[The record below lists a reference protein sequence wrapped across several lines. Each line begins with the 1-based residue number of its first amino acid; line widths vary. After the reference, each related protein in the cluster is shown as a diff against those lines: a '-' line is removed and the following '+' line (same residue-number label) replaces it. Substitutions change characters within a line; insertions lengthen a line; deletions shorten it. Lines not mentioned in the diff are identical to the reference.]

1 MRMTL
6 ADMYNTPDKR
16 NLLDTM
22 KQGVIGKPLDR
33 PEGPLKVSGTA
44 TYSAEW
50 KIEGCAEG
58 VLVLADVPQ
67 GTVKAIHRD
76 RVMTM
81 PGVLAVLAHEAMV
94 RRSTQGTAG
103 KAPAQDVQTVD
114 YFAQPVALVV
124 AETFEQARDAALALK
139 VEYEP
144 AGDPVPLDPESPDAK
159 VETPSDSKP
168 VEGGDLDQ
176 AMRDAAFSIDVEY
189 DTPGHASAAMEPHAT
204 IAEWQDDQLIL
215 RGSYQM
221 LAFNV
226 KEIADCLSISPK
238 KVRIIAPY
246 VGGGFGSK
254 LGITHEAVAA
264 AIAARELGRPVRVVM
279 TRQQVFQTVMRRSET
294 RQRVRLAADAAGR
307 IVGLGHEAHVSN
319 LPDEDFAEPVTQAT
333 EFLYGGENRL
343 LKVEVARIC
352 RMTAG
357 SVRAPGE
364 AVGMQVLEAA
374 MDELAEAVGIDP
386 IELRKRNL
394 PAKVP
399 VKGTPYSSRMLV
411 EALEQGAASFGWE
424 QRKPQPCQTR
434 EGDWWIGM
442 GMASAARVN
451 VMIPAEARVTL
462 KADGTALVET
472 DQTDIGT
479 GSYAIM
485 GQIAGEMLGL
495 PISKVRVVLG
505 DSALPPGAGSGGSF
519 GAISTGSAVMRA
531 CEAIR
536 EKIAKTLG
544 CDVDALEIK
553 DGIASHA
560 GSQRALADLLGG
572 KDIAEI
578 GSIKPG
584 KTYKDYAQASYGAFF
599 AEVGVHAFT
608 GEVRVRRM
616 TGAFGFGRVLNA
628 KTARSQCL
636 GGMVWGIGS
645 ALTEEL
651 VFDLRDGHLVNHDL
665 AEYHVPVHADVPAL
679 EVILLE
685 ERDAA
690 ASPLQ
695 AKGVGELGIC
705 GAAGAVAN
713 AVYNACGARVR
724 SFPLTLDKIIP
735 HLPDPAH
742 MPDPFVSLA

>member
-1 MRMTL
+1 MRL
-6 ADMYNTPDKR
+6 PFSDMYNRPDER
-16 NLLDTM
+16 NLLDHTG
-22 KQGVIGKPLDR
+22 QGLIGKPLDR
-33 PEGPLKVSGTA
+33 PEGPLKVSGAA

-50 KIEGCAEG
+50 KLPNCAEG
-58 VLVLADVPQ
+58 VLALASIPQ
-67 GTVKAIHRD
+67 GTVRAIHAEP
-76 RVMTM
+76 VLAM
-81 PGVLAVLAHEAMV
+81 PGVIAVIADKAMV

-103 KAPAQDVQTVD
+103 KAPAQDVTTVE
-114 YFAQPVALVV
+114 YFGQPVAVVV
-124 AETFEQARDAALALK
+124 AETFEQARDAALALR
-139 VEYEP
+139 VDYDP
-144 AGDPVPLDPESPDAK
+144 AEKPVPLDPESPQAE

-168 VEGGDLDQ
+168 IEGGDLDA
-176 AMRDAAFSIDVEY
+176 AMREAAFAIDVSY
-189 DTPGHASAAMEPHAT
+189 DTPGHASAAMEPHVT
-204 IAEWQDDQLIL
+204 IAEWQDDRLIL

-221 LAFNV
+221 LSYNV
-226 KEIADCLSISPK
+226 KEIADCLSIKPD

-264 AIAARELGRPVRVVM
+264 AVAAREIGRPVRVVM

-294 RQRVRLAADAAGR
+294 RQRVRLAADAGGR
-307 IVGLGHEAHVSN
+307 IVGLGHEALVSN
-319 LPDEDFAEPVTQAT
+319 LPQEDFAEPVTQAT
-333 EFLYGGENRL
+333 EFLYGGDNRL
-343 LKVEVARIC
+343 LKVEVARIS
-352 RMTAG
+352 RLTAG

-374 MDELAEAVGIDP
+374 MDELAEAIGMDP

-394 PAKVP
+394 PATVP
-399 VKGTPYSSRMLV
+399 VEGTPYSSRMLV
-411 EALEQGAASFGWE
+411 EALEAGAKAFGWDRR
-424 QRKPQPCQTR
+424 QPTPCQTR
-434 EGDWWIGM
+434 EGDWWIGH
-442 GMASAARVN
+442 GVASAARVN
-451 VMIPAEARVTL
+451 MMVPAEARVTL
-462 KADGTALVET
+462 NPDGSALVET

-479 GSYAIM
+479 GSYAIL

-495 PISKVRVVLG
+495 PIERVKVELG
-505 DSALPPGAGSGGSF
+505 DTRLPAGAGSGGSF

-536 EKIAKTLG
+536 ETLAKKLG
-544 CDVDALEIK
+544 CEAEELQLK
-553 DGIASHA
+553 DGVAS
-560 GSQRALADLLGG
+560 GGG
-572 KDIAEI
+572 KQQPIAGLVQEKPLAET

-584 KTYKDYAQASYGAFF
+584 KTAKDFSQASYGAFF
-599 AEVGVHAFT
+599 AEVAVHAFT
-608 GEVRVRRM
+608 GETRVRRM

-651 VFDLRDGHLVNHDL
+651 AFDLRDGHLVNHDL
-665 AEYHVPVHADVPAL
+665 AEYHVPVHADVPAI

-705 GAAGAVAN
+705 GAAGAIAN
-713 AVYNACGARVR
+713 AIHNACGVRVR
-724 SFPLTLDKIIP
+724 SFPLTLDKLIDQ
-735 HLPDPAH
+735 LPDPFA
-742 MPDPFVSLA
+742 PATAKVA

>member
-6 ADMYNTPDKR
+6 ADMYNTPDER

-22 KQGVIGKPLDR
+22 KQGIIGKPLDR
-33 PEGPLKVSGTA
+33 PEGPLKVTGTA
-44 TYSAEW
+44 TYSAEY
-50 KIEGCAEG
+50 KLDGCVEG
-58 VLVLADVPQ
+58 VLVLADIPQ
-67 GTVKAIHRD
+67 GTVSTIHRD
-76 RVMTM
+76 DVVAM
-81 PGVLAVLAHEAMV
+81 PGVLAVLADEAMV
-94 RRSTQGTAG
+94 RRSTQGTSG

-124 AETFEQARDAALALK
+124 AETFEQAREAALALK
-139 VEYEP
+139 IEYEG
-144 AGDPVPLDPESPDAK
+144 AGNPVPFDPESADAE

-168 VEGGDLDQ
+168 VKGGDLEQ
-176 AMRDAAFSIDVEY
+176 AMRDAAFAIDVDY

-204 IAEWQDDQLIL
+204 IAEWQDDRLIL

-264 AIAARELGRPVRVVM
+264 AIAAKELGRPVRVVM

-294 RQRVRLAADAAGR
+294 RQRVRLAADAAGKL
-307 IVGLGHEAHVSN
+307 IGLGHEALVSN

-374 MDELAEAVGIDP
+374 MDELAEKAGLDP
-386 IELRKRNL
+386 VELRKRNL

-399 VKGTPYSSRMLV
+399 VEGTPYSSRMLV
-411 EALEQGAASFGWE
+411 EALEQGAAQLGWDR
-424 QRKPQPCQTR
+424 RKPSPCQTR

-442 GMASAARVN
+442 GVASAARVN

-462 KADGTALVET
+462 NADGTALVET

-479 GSYAIM
+479 GTYAIL

-505 DSALPPGAGSGGSF
+505 DTSLPAGAGSGGSF

-536 EKIAKTLG
+536 KKLGKKLG
-544 CDVDALEIK
+544 CEGDALEIT
-553 DGIASHA
+553 DGMASH
-560 GSQRALADLLGG
+560 GEKQCSLIDLLDGE
-572 KDIAEI
+572 DMAEI

-584 KTYKDYAQASYGAFF
+584 KTFKDFSQASYGAFF

-651 VFDLRDGHLVNHDL
+651 AFDMRDGHLVNHDL

-679 EVILLE
+679 DVILLE

-705 GAAGAVAN
+705 GAAGAIAN
-713 AVYNACGARVR
+713 AVYNACGVRVR

-735 HLPDPAH
+735 HLPDP
-742 MPDPFVSLA
+742 FVSPA

>member
-1 MRMTL
+1 MRIPL
-6 ADMYNTPDKR
+6 ADLYNTPDER

-50 KIEGCAEG
+50 KLDGCVEGM
-58 VLVLADVPQ
+58 LVLADIPQ

-76 RVMTM
+76 AVLGM
-81 PGVLAVLAHEAMV
+81 PGVLSVLADEAMV
-94 RRSTQGTAG
+94 RRSAQGTAG
-103 KAPAQDVQTVD
+103 KAPVQDVHTVD
-114 YFAQPVALVV
+114 YFGQPVALVV

-139 VEYEP
+139 VDYNAAEDRV
-144 AGDPVPLDPESPDAK
+144 AFDPESPDAE
-159 VETPSDSKP
+159 VEQPSDQKP

-176 AMRDAAFSIDVEY
+176 AMRDSAFSIDVEY

-204 IAEWQDDQLIL
+204 IAHWEDDHLIL
-215 RGSYQM
+215 HGSYQM

-226 KEIADCLSISPK
+226 KEIADCLSMSTK

-264 AIAARELGRPVRVVM
+264 AIASKELGRPVRVVM

-294 RQRVRLAADAAGR
+294 RQRVRLAADPAGR
-307 IVGLGHEAHVSN
+307 IIGLGHEALVSN
-319 LPDEDFAEPVTQAT
+319 LPGEDFAEPVTQAT

-343 LKVEVARIC
+343 LKVDVARIC

-374 MDELAEAVGIDP
+374 MDELAEKVGIDP
-386 IELRKRNL
+386 IVLRKRNL

-399 VKGTPYSSRMLV
+399 VEGTAYSSRMLV
-411 EALEQGAASFGWE
+411 EALEQGAAQFGWDK
-424 QRKPQPCQTR
+424 RKAAPCQTR

-442 GMASAARVN
+442 GVASAARVN
-451 VMIPAEARVTL
+451 MLIPAEARVTL

-479 GSYAIM
+479 GSYAIL

-495 PISKVRVVLG
+495 PISRVKVVLG
-505 DSALPPGAGSGGSF
+505 DTTLPPGAGSGGSF
-519 GAISTGSAVMRA
+519 GAISTGSAVLRA

-536 EKIAKTLG
+536 TKLARKMDG
-544 CDVDALEIK
+544 DAEVLEIR
-553 DGIASHA
+553 DGMASVD
-560 GSQRALADLLGG
+560 GRQRSLVDLLEGE
-572 KDIAEI
+572 DMAEM

-584 KTYKDYAQASYGAFF
+584 KTFKDFSQASYGAFF

-651 VFDLRDGHLVNHDL
+651 AFDLRDGHLVNHDL

-679 EVILLE
+679 EVIQLE

-705 GAAGAVAN
+705 GAAGAIAN
-713 AVYNACGARVR
+713 AVRNACGVRVR

-735 HLPDPAH
+735 HLPDPFA
-742 MPDPFVSLA
+742 SAA

>member
-1 MRMTL
+1 MAKPSAVTYDR
-6 ADMYNTPDKR
+6 PDER
-16 NLLDTM
+16 NLLDTTA
-22 KQGVIGKPLDR
+22 QGVIGKPLDR

-44 TYSAEW
+44 TYAAEW
-50 KIEGCAEG
+50 KIDGCVEG
-58 VLVLADVPQ
+58 VLVLADIPQ
-67 GTVKAIHRD
+67 GTVKAIHKD
-76 RVMTM
+76 PVLAM
-81 PGVLAVLAHEAMV
+81 PGVLAVLADEAMV
-94 RRSTQGTAG
+94 RRPAQGTAG
-103 KAPAQDVQTVD
+103 EAPVQDVHTVD

-124 AETFEQARDAALALK
+124 ARTFEQARDAALALK
-139 VEYEP
+139 VDYD
-144 AGDPVPLDPESPDAK
+144 AARDPVPLDPESPAAT
-159 VETPSDSKP
+159 VEQPSDSEP

-176 AMRDAAFSIDVEY
+176 AMLDAAFSVDVEY
-189 DTPGHASAAMEPHAT
+189 HTPGHASAAMEPHAT
-204 IAEWQDDQLIL
+204 IAQWQDDRLIL
-215 RGSYQM
+215 HGSYQM
-221 LAFNV
+221 LAYNV
-226 KEIADCLSISPK
+226 KEIADCLSIPPA

-264 AIAARELGRPVRVVM
+264 AIAARALGRPVRVVM

-294 RQRVRLAADAAGR
+294 RQRVRLAADADGR
-307 IVGLGHEAHVSN
+307 LTGLGHEAHVSN

-333 EFLYGGENRL
+333 EFLYRGENRL

-374 MDELAEAVGIDP
+374 MDELAEQVGIDP
-386 IELRKRNL
+386 IDLRKRNL
-394 PAKVP
+394 PDKVP
-399 VKGTPYSSRMLV
+399 VEGTPYSSRMLV
-411 EALEQGAASFGWE
+411 QALDEGAASFGWD
-424 QRKPQPCQTR
+424 QRKATPCQVR

-442 GMASAARVN
+442 GVASAARVN
-451 VMIPAEARVTL
+451 MMVKAQARVTL
-462 KADGTALVET
+462 KTDGTALVET

-479 GSYAIM
+479 GSYAIL

-495 PISKVRVVLG
+495 PIDRVKVVLG
-505 DSALPPGAGSGGSF
+505 DTDLPPGAGSGGSF

-536 EKIAKTLG
+536 EKLASALG
-544 CDVDALEIK
+544 CDAEDMAIK
-553 DGIASHA
+553 DGIARH
-560 GSQRALADLLGG
+560 GSVERPLAELVGG
-572 KDIAEI
+572 KDMAEVGAI
-578 GSIKPG
+578 EPG
-584 KTYKDYAQASYGAFF
+584 QTAEDFSQASYGAFF
-599 AEVGVHAFT
+599 AEVAVHAFT

-651 VFDLRDGHLVNHDL
+651 AFDLRDGHLVNHDL

-679 EVILLE
+679 DVILLE

-705 GAAGAVAN
+705 GAAGAIAN
-713 AVYNACGARVR
+713 AVYNACGVRVR

-735 HLPDPAH
+735 HLPDPFA
-742 MPDPFVSLA
+742 AAG

>member
-1 MRMTL
+1 MRLPQDDTF
-6 ADMYNTPDKR
+6 NSPDTT
-16 NLLDTM
+16 NLLDRGS
-22 KQGVIGKPLDR
+22 QGVIAKPLDR
-33 PEGPLKVSGTA
+33 PEGPLKVSGSA

-50 KIEGCAEG
+50 KSDHCAEG
-58 VLVLADVPQ
+58 VLVLASIAQ
-67 GTVKAIHRD
+67 GTVKTIHKD
-76 RVMTM
+76 AVLSM
-81 PGVLAVLAHEAMV
+81 PGVLAVLADEAMT

-103 KAPAQDVQTVD
+103 EAPVQGVQTVE
-114 YFAQPVALVV
+114 YFAQPIALVV
-124 AETFEQARDAALALK
+124 AENFEQARDAALTLE
-139 VEYEP
+139 VEYAP
-144 AGDPVPLDPESPDAK
+144 SDTPVAFDPESADAEVELAPDT
-159 VETPSDSKP
+159 EP

-176 AMRDAAFSIDVEY
+176 AMRDAAFAIDVEY
-189 DTPGHASAAMEPHAT
+189 ETPGHASAAMEPHAT
-204 IAEWQDDQLIL
+204 IAQWKGDDLVL
-215 RGSYQM
+215 HGSYQM
-221 LAFNV
+221 LSYNV
-226 KEIADCLSISPK
+226 KEIADCLSMAPEN
-238 KVRIIAPY
+238 VRIIAPY

-264 AIAARELGRPVRVVM
+264 AIASKQLARPVRVVM
-279 TRQQVFQTVMRRSET
+279 TRQQVFETVMRRSET
-294 RQRVRLAADAAGR
+294 RQRIRLAADETGKL
-307 IVGLGHEAHVSN
+307 IGLGHEALVSN
-319 LPDEDFAEPVTQAT
+319 LPDEEFAEPVTQAT
-333 EFLYGGENRL
+333 EFLYSGENRL
-343 LKVEVARIC
+343 LKVDVARIS

-374 MDELAEAVGIDP
+374 MDELAQATGIDP
-386 IELRKRNL
+386 VELRKHNI
-394 PAKVP
+394 ADKVP
-399 VKGTPYSSRMLV
+399 VEGTPYSSRMLA
-411 EALEQGAASFGWE
+411 EALDQGAKAFGWD
-424 QRKPQPCQTR
+424 QRRPKPCQTR

-451 VMIPAEARVTL
+451 MLVEAEARVTL

-479 GSYAIM
+479 GSYAIL

-495 PISKVRVVLG
+495 PIDRVKVLLG
-505 DSALPPGAGSGGSF
+505 DTSLPAGAGSGGSF
-519 GAISTGSAVMRA
+519 GAISTGSAVLRA
-531 CEAIR
+531 CEMIR
-536 EKIAKTLG
+536 EKLAKALG
-544 CDVDALEIK
+544 CTEDALELK
-553 DGIASHA
+553 DGLAS
-560 GSQRALADLLGG
+560 GGGKSRAYPDLLAG
-572 KDIAEI
+572 KDLAET

-584 KTYKDYAQASYGAFF
+584 DTADDFSQASYGAFF
-599 AEVGVHAFT
+599 AEVAVNAFT
-608 GEVRVRRM
+608 GETRVRRM

-651 VFDLRDGHLVNHDL
+651 AFDLRDGHLVNHDL
-665 AEYHVPVHADVPAL
+665 AEYHVPVHADVPAI

-705 GAAGAVAN
+705 GAAGSIAN

-735 HLPDPAH
+735 HLPDPFTEAG
-742 MPDPFVSLA
+742 

>member
-1 MRMTL
+1 MKLPL
-6 ADMYNTPDKR
+6 ADMYNKPDER

-33 PEGPLKVSGTA
+33 PEGRLKVSGSA
-44 TYSAEW
+44 TYAAEW
-50 KIEGCAEG
+50 KFDGCAEG
-58 VLVLADVPQ
+58 VLVLADIPQ
-67 GTVKAIHRD
+67 GEVAKIYDDAVKA
-76 RVMTM
+76 M
-81 PGVLAVLAHEAMV
+81 PGVLAVIADEAMV

-103 KAPAQDVQTVD
+103 KAPVQDVQTVD
-114 YFAQPVALVV
+114 YFAQPVAVVV
-124 AETFEQARDAALALK
+124 AETFEQARDAALALRIDYK
-139 VEYEP
+139 P
-144 AGDPVPLDPESPDAK
+144 ASDLVPYDPESPDAK
-159 VETPSDSKP
+159 VDEPSDSKP
-168 VEGGDLDQ
+168 IKGGDLEQ
-176 AMRDAAFSIDVEY
+176 AMRDAAFSVDVEY

-204 IAEWQDDQLIL
+204 IAQWDGDHLTL
-215 RGSYQM
+215 HGSYQM

-238 KVRIIAPY
+238 KVRILAPY

-264 AIAARELGRPVRVVM
+264 AIAAKKLGRPVRVVM
-279 TRQQVFQTVMRRSET
+279 NRQQVFQTVMRRSET
-294 RQRVRLAADAAGR
+294 RQRVRLAADAAGKL
-307 IVGLGHEAHVSN
+307 IGLGHEAHVSN

-343 LKVEVARIC
+343 LKVEVARIS

-374 MDELAEAVGIDP
+374 MDELAEKVGIDP

-394 PAKVP
+394 PVKVP
-399 VKGTPYSSRMLV
+399 VEGTPYSSRMLV

-424 QRKPQPCQTR
+424 RRKAEPFKTR
-434 EGDWWIGM
+434 DGEWWVGM
-442 GMASAARVN
+442 GVASAARVN
-451 VMIPAEARVTL
+451 VMIPAKARVTL

-479 GSYAIM
+479 GTYAIL

-495 PISKVRVVLG
+495 PVEKVKVVLG
-505 DSALPPGAGSGGSF
+505 DTELPPGAGSGGSW
-519 GAISTGSAVMRA
+519 GAISTGSAVLRA

-536 EKIAKTLG
+536 EKLAKAMN
-544 CDVDALEIK
+544 CNVDDLEIS
-553 DGIASHA
+553 DGIARH
-560 GSQRALADLLGG
+560 GGTRLKLTDLVKG

-584 KTYKDYAQASYGAFF
+584 KTFKDYSQASYGAFF
-599 AEVGVHAFT
+599 AEVGVNAFT

-705 GAAGAVAN
+705 GAAGAIAN
-713 AVYNACGARVR
+713 AVYNACGVRVR
-724 SFPLTLDKIIP
+724 SFPLTLDKILP
-735 HLPDPAH
+735 ELPDPFMQTA
-742 MPDPFVSLA
+742 

>member
-1 MRMTL
+1 MSRT
-6 ADMYNTPDKR
+6 DTVTYDSPDTR
-16 NLLDTM
+16 NLLDHTR
-22 KQGVIGKPLDR
+22 QGVIGKPLDR
-33 PEGPLKVSGTA
+33 PEGPLKVSGSA

-50 KIEGCAEG
+50 KFDDCAEG
-58 VLVLADVPQ
+58 VLVLATIAQ
-67 GTVKAIHRD
+67 GTVQRLHKQ
-76 RVMTM
+76 RVLDM
-81 PGVLAVLAHEAMV
+81 PGVLAVLADEAMT

-103 KAPAQDVQTVD
+103 EAPVQGVHTVD
-114 YFAQPVALVV
+114 YFAQPIALVV
-124 AETFEQARDAALALK
+124 AETFEQARDAALALEVDY
-139 VEYEP
+139 VESKSP
-144 AGDPVPLDPESPDAK
+144 IALDPESPDAE
-159 VETPSDSKP
+159 VEDPDNSET
-168 VEGGDLDQ
+168 VEGGDLEK
-176 AMRDAAFSIDVEY
+176 AMHDAAFAIDVEY
-189 DTPGHASAAMEPHAT
+189 RTPGHASAAMEPHAT
-204 IAEWQDDQLIL
+204 IAQWHGDRLELH
-215 RGSYQM
+215 GSYQM
-221 LAFNV
+221 LAYNV
-226 KEIADCLSISPK
+226 KEIADCLSIDPE

-264 AIAARELGRPVRVVM
+264 AIAARQLKRPVRVVM
-279 TRQQVFQTVMRRSET
+279 SRQQVFETVMRRSET
-294 RQRVRLAADAAGR
+294 RQRVRLASDASGKL
-307 IVGLGHEAHVSN
+307 IGLGHEALVSN
-319 LPDEDFAEPVTQAT
+319 LPDEEFAEPVTQAT

-343 LKVEVARIC
+343 LKVEVARIS

-374 MDELAEAVGIDP
+374 MDELAEAVDIDP
-386 IELRKRNL
+386 VELRKRNL

-399 VKGTPYSSRMLV
+399 VEGTAYSSRMLV
-411 EALEQGAASFGWE
+411 EALDQGAEAFGWD
-424 QRKPQPCQTR
+424 QRRPRPCQTR

-451 VMIPAEARVTL
+451 MLVPAEARVTL
-462 KADGTALVET
+462 KADGAALVET

-479 GSYAIM
+479 GSYAIL

-495 PISKVRVVLG
+495 PIDRVNVVLG
-505 DSALPPGAGSGGSF
+505 DTSLPAGAGSGGSF

-536 EKIAKTLG
+536 TTLSEALG
-544 CDVDALEIK
+544 CDTDALDLK
-553 DGIASHA
+553 DGTATS
-560 GSQRALADLLGG
+560 GDLSQSLSDLLGG
-572 KDIAEI
+572 NDIVETGKI
-578 GSIKPG
+578 EPG
-584 KTYKDYAQASYGAFF
+584 KTAEDFSQASYGAFF
-599 AEVGVHAFT
+599 AEVAVHAFT
-608 GEVRVRRM
+608 GETRVRRM

-651 VFDLRDGHLVNHDL
+651 AFDLRDGHLVNHDL
-665 AEYHVPVHADVPAL
+665 AEYHVPVHADVPAI

-705 GAAGAVAN
+705 GAAGAITN
-713 AVYNACGARVR
+713 AIYNACGARLR
-724 SFPLTLDKIIP
+724 NFPMTLDKVIP
-735 HLPDPAH
+735 HLPDPFAE
-742 MPDPFVSLA
+742 VA

>member
-1 MRMTL
+1 MRIPL
-6 ADMYNTPDKR
+6 ADLYNTPDER

-50 KIEGCAEG
+50 KLDGCVEGM
-58 VLVLADVPQ
+58 LILADIPQ
-67 GTVKAIHRD
+67 GTVKTIHRD
-76 RVMTM
+76 AVLGM
-81 PGVLAVLAHEAMV
+81 PGVLAVLADEAMV
-94 RRSTQGTAG
+94 RRSAQGTAG
-103 KAPAQDVQTVD
+103 KAPVQDVHTGD
-114 YFAQPVALVV
+114 YFGQPVALVV
-124 AETFEQARDAALALK
+124 AETFEQARDAALALR
-139 VEYEP
+139 VDYDAAEDRV
-144 AGDPVPLDPESPDAK
+144 AFDPQSPDAE
-159 VETPSDSKP
+159 VEQPSDQKP
-168 VEGGDLDQ
+168 VKGGDLDQ

-204 IAEWQDDQLIL
+204 IAHWQDDHLIL

-226 KEIADCLSISPK
+226 KEIADCLSMSTK

-264 AIAARELGRPVRVVM
+264 AIASKELGRPVRVVM

-294 RQRVRLAADAAGR
+294 CQRVRLAADAAGR
-307 IVGLGHEAHVSN
+307 IIGLGHEALVSN
-319 LPDEDFAEPVTQAT
+319 LPGEDFAEPVTQAT

-343 LKVEVARIC
+343 LKVDVARIC

-374 MDELAEAVGIDP
+374 MDELAEKVGIDP
-386 IELRKRNL
+386 IVLRKRNL

-399 VKGTPYSSRMLV
+399 VEGTPYSSRMLV
-411 EALEQGAASFGWE
+411 EALEQGAAQFGWDK
-424 QRKPQPCQTR
+424 RKAAPCQTR

-442 GMASAARVN
+442 GVASAARVN
-451 VMIPAEARVTL
+451 MLIPAEARVTL

-479 GSYAIM
+479 GSYAIL

-495 PISKVRVVLG
+495 PISRVKVVLG
-505 DSALPPGAGSGGSF
+505 DTTLPPGAGSGGSF
-519 GAISTGSAVMRA
+519 GAISTGSAVLRA

-536 EKIAKTLG
+536 TKLARKMDG
-544 CDVDALEIK
+544 DAETLEIR
-553 DGIASHA
+553 DGMASVD
-560 GSQRALADLLGG
+560 GRQRSLVDLLEGE
-572 KDIAEI
+572 DMAEI

-584 KTYKDYAQASYGAFF
+584 KTFKDFSQASYGAFF

-651 VFDLRDGHLVNHDL
+651 AFDLRDGHLVNHDL

-705 GAAGAVAN
+705 GAAGAIAN
-713 AVYNACGARVR
+713 AVRNACGVRVR

-735 HLPDPAH
+735 HLPDPFA
-742 MPDPFVSLA
+742 SAA

>member
-1 MRMTL
+1 MRLFKT
-6 ADMYNTPDKR
+6 DMYNTPDTR
-16 NLLDTM
+16 NLLDHTR
-22 KQGVIGKPLDR
+22 QGVIGKPLDR
-33 PEGPLKVSGTA
+33 PEGPLKVSGSA

-50 KIEGCAEG
+50 KFDNCAEG
-58 VLVLADVPQ
+58 VLVLSTIAQ
-67 GTVKAIHRD
+67 GTVETIHKQPVLD
-76 RVMTM
+76 M
-81 PGVLAVLAHEAMV
+81 PGVLAVLADEAMT

-103 KAPAQDVQTVD
+103 EAPVQDVHTVE
-114 YFAQPVALVV
+114 YFAQPIALVV
-124 AETFEQARDAALALK
+124 AENFEQARDAALALK
-139 VEYEP
+139 VDYAISDQP
-144 AGDPVPLDPESPDAK
+144 IALDPESPDAE
-159 VETPSDSKP
+159 VEDPANSEP
-168 VEGGDLDQ
+168 VKGGDLDQ
-176 AMRDAAFSIDVEY
+176 AMRDAAFAVDVEY

-204 IAEWQDDQLIL
+204 IAQWDGDHLVL
-215 RGSYQM
+215 HGSYQM
-221 LAFNV
+221 LSYNV
-226 KEIADCLSISPK
+226 KEIADCLSMSPK

-264 AIAARELGRPVRVVM
+264 AIAAKELQRPVRVVM
-279 TRQQVFQTVMRRSET
+279 TRQHVFQTVMRRSET
-294 RQRVRLAADAAGR
+294 RQRVRLAADATGKL
-307 IVGLGHEAHVSN
+307 IGLGHEALVSN

-333 EFLYGGENRL
+333 EFLYSGENRL
-343 LKVEVARIC
+343 LEVKVARIS

-386 IELRKRNL
+386 VDLRKRNM
-394 PAKVP
+394 PDKVP
-399 VKGTPYSSRMLV
+399 VEGTPYSSRMLA
-411 EALEQGAASFGWE
+411 EALDQGASAFGWD
-424 QRKPQPCQTR
+424 QRNATPCQRR
-434 EGDWWIGM
+434 EGEWWIGM

-451 VMIPAEARVTL
+451 MLVDAEARVTL

-479 GSYAIM
+479 GSYAIL

-495 PISKVRVVLG
+495 PIDRVKVILG
-505 DSALPPGAGSGGSF
+505 DTSLPAGAGSGGSF

-531 CEAIR
+531 CEEIR
-536 EKIAKTLG
+536 KRVAKALG
-544 CDVDALEIK
+544 CDAEDLDIK
-553 DGIASHA
+553 DGVAST
-560 GSQRALADLLGG
+560 GDDSRALTDLLDG
-572 KDIAEI
+572 KDFAET

-584 KTYKDYAQASYGAFF
+584 KTAKDYSQASYGAFF
-599 AEVGVHAFT
+599 AEVAVNAFT
-608 GEVRVRRM
+608 GETRVRRM

-651 VFDLRDGHLVNHDL
+651 AFDLRDGHLVNHDL
-665 AEYHVPVHADVPAL
+665 AEYHVPAHADVPAI

-705 GAAGAVAN
+705 GAAGSIAN
-713 AVYNACGARVR
+713 AIYNACGVRLR
-724 SFPLTLDKIIP
+724 SFPMTLDKVIEQ
-735 HLPDPAH
+735 LPDPFAK
-742 MPDPFVSLA
+742 VA

>member
-1 MRMTL
+1 MKL
-6 ADMYNTPDKR
+6 PLVDMYNTPDER

-22 KQGVIGKPLDR
+22 KQGIIGKPLDR
-33 PEGPLKVSGTA
+33 PEGPLKVSGSA
-44 TYSAEW
+44 TYAAEW
-50 KIEGCAEG
+50 KFEGCVEG
-58 VLVLADVPQ
+58 VLVLADIPQ
-67 GTVKAIHRD
+67 GKVTAIHSD
-76 RVMTM
+76 
-81 PGVLAVLAHEAMV
+81 AVLAMPGILAVIADDAMI

-114 YFAQPVALVV
+114 YFAQPVAVVV
-124 AETFEQARDAALALK
+124 AETFEQARAGALALK
-139 VEYEP
+139 VEYGE
-144 AGDPVPLDPESPDAK
+144 ATDPVPYDPESPDAK

-168 VEGGDLDQ
+168 VKGGDLDQ
-176 AMRDAAFSIDVEY
+176 AMRDAAYTVDVEY

-204 IAEWQDDQLIL
+204 IAQWDDDRLTL
-215 RGSYQM
+215 HGSYQM
-221 LAFNV
+221 LAFNLR
-226 KEIADCLSISPK
+226 EIADCLSISTK
-238 KVRIIAPY
+238 KVRILAPY

-264 AIAARELGRPVRVVM
+264 AIAAKQLGRPVRVVM

-294 RQRVRLAADAAGR
+294 RQRLRLAADAAGKL
-307 IVGLGHEAHVSN
+307 IGLGHEALVSN

-343 LKVEVARIC
+343 LKVEVARIA

-364 AVGMQVLEAA
+364 AVGMQALEAA
-374 MDELAEAVGIDP
+374 MDELAETAGIDP

-399 VKGTPYSSRMLV
+399 VQGTRYSSRMLV
-411 EALEQGAASFGWE
+411 EALEQGAARFGWYK
-424 QRKPQPCQTR
+424 RKPKPRQTR
-434 EGDWWIGM
+434 DGDWWVGM
-442 GMASAARVN
+442 GVASAARVN
-451 VMIPAEARVTL
+451 IMIPAQARVTL
-462 KADGTALVET
+462 KADATALVET

-479 GSYAIM
+479 GSYSIL

-495 PISKVRVVLG
+495 PIDKVKVVLG
-505 DSALPPGAGSGGSF
+505 DTDLPPGAGSGGSF

-536 EKIAKTLG
+536 EKLAKAMG
-544 CDVDALEIK
+544 CEAEELEIS
-553 DGIASHA
+553 DGVASSGGA
-560 GSQRALADLLGG
+560 KRPLADLVTE
-572 KDIAEI
+572 DIAEV

-584 KTYKDYAQASYGAFF
+584 KTFKDFSQASYGAFF

-705 GAAGAVAN
+705 GAAGSIAN
-713 AVYNACGARVR
+713 AVYNACGVRVR
-724 SFPLTLDKIIP
+724 SFPLTLDKILP
-735 HLPDPAH
+735 QLPDPFELPA
-742 MPDPFVSLA
+742 

>member
-1 MRMTL
+1 MRIPL
-6 ADMYNTPDKR
+6 ADLYNTPDER

-50 KIEGCAEG
+50 KLDGCVEGM
-58 VLVLADVPQ
+58 LVLADIPQ
-67 GTVKAIHRD
+67 GTVKTIHRD
-76 RVMTM
+76 AILGM
-81 PGVLAVLAHEAMV
+81 PGVLAVLADEAMV
-94 RRSTQGTAG
+94 RRSAQGTAG
-103 KAPAQDVQTVD
+103 KAPVQDVHTVD
-114 YFAQPVALVV
+114 YFGQPVALVV
-124 AETFEQARDAALALK
+124 ADTFEQARDAALALR
-139 VEYEP
+139 VDYDAAEDRV
-144 AGDPVPLDPESPDAK
+144 AFDPQSPDAE
-159 VETPSDSKP
+159 VEQPSDQKP
-168 VEGGDLDQ
+168 VKGGDLDQ

-204 IAEWQDDQLIL
+204 IAHWEDDHLIL

-226 KEIADCLSISPK
+226 KEIADCLSMSTK

-264 AIAARELGRPVRVVM
+264 AIASKELGRPVRVVM

-294 RQRVRLAADAAGR
+294 RQRVRLAADPAGR
-307 IVGLGHEAHVSN
+307 IIGLGHEALVSN
-319 LPDEDFAEPVTQAT
+319 LPAEDFAEPVTQAT

-343 LKVEVARIC
+343 LKVDVARIC

-374 MDELAEAVGIDP
+374 MDELAEKVGIDP
-386 IELRKRNL
+386 IVLRKRNL

-399 VKGTPYSSRMLV
+399 VEGTPYSSRMLV
-411 EALEQGAASFGWE
+411 EALEQGAAQFGWNK
-424 QRKPQPCQTR
+424 RKAAPCETR

-442 GMASAARVN
+442 GVASAARVN
-451 VMIPAEARVTL
+451 MLIPAEARVTL

-479 GSYAIM
+479 GSYAIL

-495 PISKVRVVLG
+495 PISRVKVVLG
-505 DSALPPGAGSGGSF
+505 DTTLPPGAGSGGSF
-519 GAISTGSAVMRA
+519 GAISTGSAVLRA

-536 EKIAKTLG
+536 TKLARKMDG
-544 CDVDALEIK
+544 DAETLEIR
-553 DGIASHA
+553 DGMASVD
-560 GSQRALADLLGG
+560 GRQRSLVDLLEGE
-572 KDIAEI
+572 DMAEI

-584 KTYKDYAQASYGAFF
+584 KTFKDFSQASYGAFF

-651 VFDLRDGHLVNHDL
+651 AFDLRDGHLVNHDL

-705 GAAGAVAN
+705 GAAGAIAN
-713 AVYNACGARVR
+713 AVRNACGVRVR

-735 HLPDPAH
+735 HLPDPFA
-742 MPDPFVSLA
+742 SAA

>member
-1 MRMTL
+1 MRLPL
-6 ADMYNTPDKR
+6 ADMYNTPDER

-50 KIEGCAEG
+50 KLDGCVEGM
-58 VLVLADVPQ
+58 LVLADVPQ

-76 RVMTM
+76 RVLAM
-81 PGVLAVLAHEAMV
+81 PGVLAVLADEAMV
-94 RRSTQGTAG
+94 RRSAQGTAG
-103 KAPAQDVQTVD
+103 KAPVQDVHTVD
-114 YFAQPVALVV
+114 YFGQPVALVV
-124 AETFEQARDAALALK
+124 AETFEQARDAALALR
-139 VEYEP
+139 VEYDG
-144 AGDPVPLDPESPDAK
+144 AADPVTFDPESPDAK
-159 VETPSDSKP
+159 VEQAPDTKRI
-168 VEGGDLDQ
+168 EGGDLDQ

-204 IAEWQDDQLIL
+204 IAHWNDDHLIL

-264 AIAARELGRPVRVVM
+264 AIASKSLGRPVRVVM

-294 RQRVRLAADAAGR
+294 RQRVRLATDAAGR
-307 IVGLGHEAHVSN
+307 ITGLGHEALVSN

-374 MDELAEAVGIDP
+374 MDELADEVGIDP
-386 IELRKRNL
+386 IVLRKRNL
-394 PAKVP
+394 PGKVP
-399 VKGTPYSSRMLV
+399 VDGTPYSSRMLV
-411 EALEQGAASFGWE
+411 EALEQGAAQFGWDK
-424 QRKPQPCQTR
+424 RKAAPCQTR
-434 EGDWWIGM
+434 EGDWWVGM

-451 VMIPAEARVTL
+451 MLIPAEARVTL

-479 GSYAIM
+479 GTYAIL

-495 PISKVRVVLG
+495 PISQVKVVLG
-505 DSALPPGAGSGGSF
+505 DTTLPAGAGSGGSF

-536 EKIAKTLG
+536 AKLAKQMDGDDET
-544 CDVDALEIK
+544 LEIR
-553 DGIASHA
+553 DGVASLN
-560 GSQRALADLLGG
+560 GVQRSLVDLADG

-584 KTYKDYAQASYGAFF
+584 KTLKDFSQASYGAFF

-651 VFDLRDGHLVNHDL
+651 AFDVRDGHLVNHDL
-665 AEYHVPVHADVPAL
+665 AEYHVPVHADIPAI

-705 GAAGAVAN
+705 GAAGAIAN
-713 AVYNACGARVR
+713 AVHNACGVRVR

-735 HLPDPAH
+735 HLPDP
-742 MPDPFVSLA
+742 FVSAA

>member
-1 MRMTL
+1 MRIPL
-6 ADMYNTPDKR
+6 ADLYNTPDER

-50 KIEGCAEG
+50 KLDGCVEGM
-58 VLVLADVPQ
+58 LVLADIPQ
-67 GTVKAIHRD
+67 GTVKTIHRD
-76 RVMTM
+76 AVLGM
-81 PGVLAVLAHEAMV
+81 PGVLAVLADEAMV
-94 RRSTQGTAG
+94 RRSAQGTAG
-103 KAPAQDVQTVD
+103 KAPVQDVHTVD
-114 YFAQPVALVV
+114 YFGQPVALVV
-124 AETFEQARDAALALK
+124 AETFEQARDAALALR
-139 VEYEP
+139 VDYDAAEDRV
-144 AGDPVPLDPESPDAK
+144 AFDPQSPDAE
-159 VETPSDSKP
+159 VEQPSDQKP
-168 VEGGDLDQ
+168 VKGGDLDQ

-204 IAEWQDDQLIL
+204 IAHWEDDHLIL

-226 KEIADCLSISPK
+226 KEIADCLSMSTK

-264 AIAARELGRPVRVVM
+264 AIASKALGRPVRVVM

-294 RQRVRLAADAAGR
+294 RQRVRLAADPAGR
-307 IVGLGHEAHVSN
+307 IIGLGHEALVSN
-319 LPDEDFAEPVTQAT
+319 LPGEDFAEPVTQAT

-343 LKVEVARIC
+343 LKVDVARIC

-374 MDELAEAVGIDP
+374 MDELAEKVGIDP
-386 IELRKRNL
+386 IVLRKRNL

-399 VKGTPYSSRMLV
+399 VEGTPYSSRMLV
-411 EALEQGAASFGWE
+411 EALEQGAAQFGWDK
-424 QRKPQPCQTR
+424 RKAAPCQTR

-442 GMASAARVN
+442 GVASAARVN
-451 VMIPAEARVTL
+451 MLIPAEARVTL

-479 GSYAIM
+479 GSYAIL

-495 PISKVRVVLG
+495 PISRVKVVLG
-505 DSALPPGAGSGGSF
+505 DTTLPPGAGSGGSF
-519 GAISTGSAVMRA
+519 GAISTGSAVLRA

-536 EKIAKTLG
+536 TKLARKMDGDAE
-544 CDVDALEIK
+544 ALEIR
-553 DGIASHA
+553 DGMASVD
-560 GSQRALADLLGG
+560 GRQRSLVDLLEGE
-572 KDIAEI
+572 DMAEI

-584 KTYKDYAQASYGAFF
+584 KTFKDFSQASYGAFF

-651 VFDLRDGHLVNHDL
+651 AFDLRDGHLVNHDL

-705 GAAGAVAN
+705 GAAGAIAN
-713 AVYNACGARVR
+713 AVRNACGVRVR

-735 HLPDPAH
+735 HLPDPFA
-742 MPDPFVSLA
+742 SAA